1 MLMNKYINIFGI
13 TLISSSSIFIFK
25 LLYTYLN
32 KSYKSYKSYKRNI
45 EKLET
50 KIKILDDKL
59 ILLDEKIN
67 KLDTLCNFNN
77 VENLKLFIKNNY
89 HIIDEL

>member
-32 KSYKSYKSYKRNI
+32 KSYKSYKRNI